1 VWGRAGPSRGGRF
14 PTPPRMNLS
23 LYSAATGMEAQQL
36 NLNTIANNLANVNT
50 PGFKRSKIEF
60 QDLLY
65 QRPRASGSDSGGGNL
80 VPTGIEISNG
90 SRVAATSKVFTQ
102 GQLTN
107 TGEKLDIAIQGDG
120 FFEVQRPDGTIGYTR
135 DGSFKLN
142 AQGQVVTVDGMPILS
157 GMQTIP
163 AGANV
168 TISEDGQVTV
178 QSAAGTTNF
187 RLSLTRF
194 ANPAGLRSM
203 GGNLYE
209 ETAASGT
216 PETGNPGE
224 NGFGRTVQGYIEA
237 SNVNIVEEMVALIV
251 AQRAYEINS
260 KSVQSSDE
268 MLQNVAQMKR

>member
-1 VWGRAGPSRGGRF
+1 
-14 PTPPRMNLS
+14 MNLS

-65 QRPRASGSDSGGGNL
+65 QKPTRASGTDSGGGNL
-80 VPTGIEISNG
+80 VPTGTEVGNG

-102 GQLTN
+102 GQLN
-107 TGEKLDIAIQGDG
+107 QTGEKLDVAIQGDG
-120 FFEVQRPDGTIGYTR
+120 FFEIQRPDGTIGFTR

-142 AQGQVVTVDGMPILS
+142 AQGQVVTIDGLPVLS
-157 GMQTIP
+157 GFQPIP
-163 AGANV
+163 PGASSVN
-168 TISEDGQVTV
+168 IAENGQVSV
-178 QSAAGTTNF
+178 HSATGTTSF
-187 RLSLTRF
+187 RLTLARF
-194 ANPAGLRSM
+194 ANPSGLRSL

-216 PETGNPGE
+216 PELGQPGE
-224 NGFGRTVQGYIEA
+224 QGFGSTVQGYIES

-260 KSVQSSDE
+260 KSIQTSDE
-268 MLQNVAQMKR
+268 MLQNVANMKR

>member
-1 VWGRAGPSRGGRF
+1 
-14 PTPPRMNLS
+14 MNLS

-65 QRPRASGSDSGGGNL
+65 QKPARASGTDSGGGNI
-80 VPTGIEISNG
+80 VPTGVEVGNG
-90 SRVAATSKVFTQ
+90 ARVSATSKVFTQ

-107 TGEKLDIAIQGDG
+107 TGEDLDVAIQGDG

-142 AQGQVVTVDGMPILS
+142 AQGTVVTSDGLPVLS
-157 GMQTIP
+157 GFQPIP
-163 AGANV
+163 PGATNV
-168 TISEDGQVTV
+168 AISENGQVTV
-178 QSAAGTTNF
+178 QTTTGTTTF
-187 RLSLTRF
+187 RLTLTRF
-194 ANPAGLRSM
+194 ANPAGLRSL
-203 GGNLYE
+203 GGNIYE

-216 PETGNPGE
+216 PEVGQPSE
-224 NGFGRTVQGYIEA
+224 LGFGSLMQGYIEG
-237 SNVNIVEEMVALIV
+237 SNVNIIEEMVNLIV

-260 KSVQSSDE
+260 KSIQASDE

>member
-1 VWGRAGPSRGGRF
+1 
-14 PTPPRMNLS
+14 MNLS

-65 QRPRASGSDSGGGNL
+65 QKPRASGSDSGGGNL
-80 VPTGIEISNG
+80 VPTGIEIGNG

-107 TGEKLDIAIQGDG
+107 TGEKLDVAIQGDG

-142 AQGQVVTVDGMPILS
+142 AQGQVVTVDGMPVLS

-178 QSAAGTTNF
+178 QSASGTTNF
-187 RLSLTRF
+187 RLTLTRF

-216 PETGNPGE
+216 PETGNRRRATRA
-224 NGFGRTVQGYIEA
+224 RTA
-237 SNVNIVEEMVALIV
+237 SAAPCRATSRPRTSTSSKKWSPSSSRSAPTKLIPSPCNPPT
-251 AQRAYEINS
+251 RCCKTS
-260 KSVQSSDE
+260 P
-268 MLQNVAQMKR
+268 R

>member
-1 VWGRAGPSRGGRF
+1 
-14 PTPPRMNLS
+14 MNLS

-65 QRPRASGSDSGGGNL
+65 QKPRASGADSGGGNL
-80 VPTGIEISNG
+80 VPTGTEVGNG

-107 TGEKLDIAIQGDG
+107 TGEKFDVAIQGDG
-120 FFEVQRPDGTIGYTR
+120 FFEVQRPDGSIGYTR
-135 DGSFKLN
+135 DGSFKLS
-142 AQGQVVTVDGMPILS
+142 AQGQVVTIDGMPILS
-157 GMQTIP
+157 GFQAIP
-163 AGANV
+163 AGSNV
-168 TISEDGQVTV
+168 TIAENGQVTV
-178 QSAAGTTNF
+178 QSNSGTQSF
-187 RLSLTRF
+187 RLTLARF
-194 ANPAGLRSM
+194 ANPSGLQSL
-203 GGNLYE
+203 GGNQYS

-216 PETGNPGE
+216 PEAGAPGE
-224 NGFGRTVQGYIEA
+224 GGFGSVIQGYIEG
-237 SNVNIVEEMVALIV
+237 SNVNIVEEMVNLIV

-268 MLQNVAQMKR
+268 MLQNVANMKR

>member
-1 VWGRAGPSRGGRF
+1 
-14 PTPPRMNLS
+14 MNLS

-65 QRPRASGSDSGGGNL
+65 QNPRASGSDAGGGNL
-80 VPTGIEISNG
+80 VPTGVEVGNG
-90 SRVAATSKVFTQ
+90 TRVASTSKVFTQ
-102 GQLTN
+102 GQLTS

-120 FFEVQRPDGTIGYTR
+120 FFEVQRPDGTRAYTR

-142 AQGQVVTVDGMPILS
+142 AQGQVVTTDGLPVLS
-157 GMQTIP
+157 GFQPIP
-163 AGANV
+163 AGATSV
-168 TISEDGQVTV
+168 SVAEDGSVTV
-178 QSAAGTTNF
+178 QSANGTQTFNIT
-187 RLSLTRF
+187 LTRF
-194 ANPAGLRSM
+194 ANPAGLRSL

-216 PETGNPGE
+216 PENGKPSE
-224 NGFGRTVQGYIEA
+224 QGFGRTMQGYVEN
-237 SNVNIVEEMVALIV
+237 SNVNIVEEMVNLIV

-260 KSVQSSDE
+260 KSIQASDE
-268 MLQNVAQMKR
+268 MLQNAANMKR

>member
-1 VWGRAGPSRGGRF
+1 
-14 PTPPRMNLS
+14 MNLS

-65 QRPRASGSDSGGGNL
+65 QKPRASGSDSGGGNL
-80 VPTGIEISNG
+80 VPTGIEVGNG

-107 TGEKLDIAIQGDG
+107 TGEKLDLAIQGDG
-120 FFEVQRPDGTIGYTR
+120 FFEIQRPDGTIGFSR

-142 AQGQVVTVDGMPILS
+142 AQGQVVTVDGLPVIGGFQPI
-157 GMQTIP
+157 P
-163 AGANV
+163 PGAAS
-168 TISEDGQVTV
+168 ISIAEDGQVTV
-178 QSAAGTTNF
+178 QGAAGTQSF
-187 RLSLTRF
+187 SLTLARF
-194 ANPAGLRSM
+194 ANPAGLRSL

-209 ETAASGT
+209 ETSASGT
-216 PETGNPGE
+216 PETGKPGE
-224 NGFGRTVQGYIEA
+224 QGFGRTIQGYVEA
-237 SNVNIVEEMVALIV
+237 SNVNIVEEMVNLIV

-260 KSVQSSDE
+260 KSIQTSDE
-268 MLQNVAQMKR
+268 MLQNIANMKR